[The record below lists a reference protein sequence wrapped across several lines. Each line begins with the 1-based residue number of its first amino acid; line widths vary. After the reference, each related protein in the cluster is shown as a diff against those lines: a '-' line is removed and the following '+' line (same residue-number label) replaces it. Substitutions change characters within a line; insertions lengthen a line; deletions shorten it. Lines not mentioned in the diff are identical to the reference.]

1 MSIALVGCSNSN
13 DSDQSSNEKSSS
25 KVRRKT
31 DVATEYTKEDEYKEL
46 EKEAKDLKQKP
57 VLNEIDALITE
68 KGFTNKTDCKAGKTI
83 KISG

>member
-1 MSIALVGCSNSN
+1 MWDVRIAMIQINLLM
-13 DSDQSSNEKSSS
+13 KSHHQ
-25 KVRRKT
+25 KFGEKT

-68 KGFTNKTDCKAGKTI
+68 KGFTNKTGLQGWEDYKN
-83 KISG
+83 

>member
-1 MSIALVGCSNSN
+1 M
-13 DSDQSSNEKSSS
+13 KSHHQ
-25 KVRRKT
+25 KFGEKT

-68 KGFTNKTDCKAGKTI
+68 KVLQTKRDCKAGKTI

>member
-1 MSIALVGCSNSN
+1 MLLWDVRIAMIQINLLM
-13 DSDQSSNEKSSS
+13 KSHHQ
-25 KVRRKT
+25 KFGEKT

-68 KGFTNKTDCKAGKTI
+68 KGFTNKTGLQGWEDYKN
-83 KISG
+83 

>member
-1 MSIALVGCSNSN
+1 M
-13 DSDQSSNEKSSS
+13 KSHHQ

-68 KGFTNKTDCKAGKTI
+68 KGFTNKTGLQGWEDYKN
-83 KISG
+83 

>member
-1 MSIALVGCSNSN
+1 MKSHH
-13 DSDQSSNEKSSS
+13 QKSSE
-25 KVRRKT
+25 KKT

-68 KGFTNKTDCKAGKTI
+68 KRFYKQNGIARLGRL
-83 KISG
+83 

>member
-1 MSIALVGCSNSN
+1 M
-13 DSDQSSNEKSSS
+13 KSHHQ
-25 KVRRKT
+25 KLGEKT

-68 KGFTNKTDCKAGKTI
+68 KGFTNKTGLQGWEDYKN
-83 KISG
+83 

>member
-46 EKEAKDLKQKP
+46 EKAKDLKQKP

>member
-25 KVRRKT
+25 KSSEKKT

-46 EKEAKDLKQKP
+46 EKAKDLKQKP

-68 KGFTNKTDCKAGKTI
+68 KGFTNKTGLQGWEDYKN
-83 KISG
+83 

>member
-1 MSIALVGCSNSN
+1 M
-13 DSDQSSNEKSSS
+13 KSHHQ

-46 EKEAKDLKQKP
+46 EKAKDLKQKP

-68 KGFTNKTDCKAGKTI
+68 KGLQTKRIARLGRL
-83 KISG
+83 

>member
-25 KVRRKT
+25 KSSEKKT

-57 VLNEIDALITE
+57 VLNKSMHLLQKKVLQT
-68 KGFTNKTDCKAGKTI
+68 KRDCKAGKTI
-83 KISG
+83 KN

>member
-1 MSIALVGCSNSN
+1 M
-13 DSDQSSNEKSSS
+13 KSHHQ
-25 KVRRKT
+25 KFGEKT

-68 KGFTNKTDCKAGKTI
+68 KGLQTKRIARLGRL
-83 KISG
+83 

>member
-1 MSIALVGCSNSN
+1 M
-13 DSDQSSNEKSSS
+13 KSHHQ
-25 KVRRKT
+25 KFGEKT

-68 KGFTNKTDCKAGKTI
+68 KGFTNKTGLQGWEDYKN
-83 KISG
+83 